1 MTTFLSTQND
11 KLYDCIYCKY
21 TTVIKGN
28 FLRHQMTSKH
38 ILATKKDKKDKNN
51 ICKICNKVYK
61 DRSGLWRHSQS
72 CIAFVEHDSALTN
85 TNQIDPNPV
94 VINTIIEV
102 VKQNNEFKEL
112 LAEQTKQNNEFKDLI
127 IEQNKQIIEL
137 SSKPTTTNNNFN
149 LKSFLNEKCKD
160 AINLNNFVKQIQISN
175 KDLDETN
182 EIGYVD
188 GITKIFINNLEELE
202 ITQRPVHC
210 SDTKRES
217 VYIRH
222 DNQWEKENFSNL
234 KLTNAIGH
242 IVKLLKNF
250 EIQRRDYTSFVFKP
264 SLFDV
269 SEVTNSVIMD
279 WTTREESRKYY
290 KQIARNIMRETIIL
304 K

>member
-1 MTTFLSTQND
+1 M
-11 KLYDCIYCKY
+11 
-21 TTVIKGN
+21 
-28 FLRHQMTSKH
+28 
-38 ILATKKDKKDKNN
+38 
-51 ICKICNKVYK
+51 
-61 DRSGLWRHSQS
+61 
-72 CIAFVEHDSALTN
+72 
-85 TNQIDPNPV
+85 
-94 VINTIIEV
+94 
-102 VKQNNEFKEL
+102 
-112 LAEQTKQNNEFKDLI
+112 
-127 IEQNKQIIEL
+127 
-137 SSKPTTTNNNFN
+137 
-149 LKSFLNEKCKD
+149 
-160 AINLNNFVKQIQISN
+160 
-175 KDLDETN
+175 
-182 EIGYVD
+182 
-188 GITKIFINNLEELE
+188 EELE